1 MANYYG
7 VGRTN
12 YFRVKDEAAFLS
24 DLEEIEGVRI
34 HDEIRKDG
42 QRWFMLMDD
51 NDDGWCLSWK
61 DERKDAAEIWLPE
74 VIARHLIDDE
84 VAIIMESG
92 HEKHRYVSGWA
103 VAINNKGD
111 FKQLTLNDIYDL
123 AKELGPNITD
133 ASY

>member
-74 VIARHLIDDE
+74 VIARYLIDDE

>member
-74 VIARHLIDDE
+74 VIARYLIDDE

-92 HEKHRYVSGWA
+92 HEKYRYVSGWA